1 MSNYSRVSRFPPLKC
16 LWQQRSV
23 SSRRQRVLPRTQ
35 SNESRW
41 SSASSKGTPLNR
53 IFQCGELQAIC
64 ATCSQKEVKEHQPTD
79 EQAASASDLDCEL
92 SIGTAGVRRKFAGAV
107 REVVGLRWRKG
118 VRKGCRRR

>member
-1 MSNYSRVSRFPPLKC
+1 MSNYSRVSLFPPLKC

-79 EQAASASDLDCEL
+79 EHAASASW
-92 SIGTAGVRRKFAGAV
+92 TASYRLALLVYAANL
-107 REVVGLRWRKG
+107 REPCAKSLG
-118 VRKGCRRR
+118 